1 MYFCI
6 YIYLFVYGHFEEEH
20 SQSGSRGAA
29 EGADRGR
36 VGSRR
41 GLGREGGWGGGPPQ
55 RLTDCGR
62 SVHPHPMASTRR
74 IYLLSFF
81 LFSFFISLL
90 SFFPLLFLPT
100 RPTGRPSAGASS
112 YFPIIQLSL
121 SILFFFLFLPLLPP
135 SPTPLFFIQ
144 KIPLVLSPSCPAA
157 SLPPLLAYHQLE
169 IGRPRRVRPE
179 HPIGRGAV
187 QAGRDWR
194 GHQAGRGARQR
205 GERGLALLLDLDV

>member
-62 SVHPHPMASTRR
+62 SVHPHPMASTR

-81 LFSFFISLL
+81 FLSSLFPFFLSFHFSSYPPARPPARPLALPPISRSFNFLSLFSFFSIS
-90 SFFPLLFLPT
+90 
-100 RPTGRPSAGASS
+100 
-112 YFPIIQLSL
+112 SL
-121 SILFFFLFLPLLPP
+121 SSFPP
-135 SPTPLFFIQ
+135 PFFFIQ